1 MARGCAQ
8 WVVTLAVGSVQL
20 WWKAGYLKKGGEAT
34 APEALK
40 GGFIPKGS
48 VVRGPLLQLP
58 LLPLGCE
65 YCSVSQPGAPHP
77 QPGHAASQRLCV

>member
-48 VVRGPLLQLP
+48 VVR
-58 LLPLGCE
+58 
-65 YCSVSQPGAPHP
+65 
-77 QPGHAASQRLCV
+77 